1 MTELRA
7 HLIWLALTVKG
18 SPPASLVILTVYL
31 NAAGLRTFF
40 FLHTCITVNGLQ
52 FPHCTA
58 PDSQPVKEGAFP
70 PPGGCRRQLDRL
82 TPGFARRRQRPS
94 EFDVYSQETTEK
106 ENCLGLNCVSSITV
120 CKVKAGI

>member
-40 FLHTCITVNGLQ
+40 FLHTCITVHGLQ
-52 FPHCTA
+52 FPQCTA
-58 PDSQPVKEGAFP
+58 PDSQPVKERAFP
-70 PPGGCRRQLDRL
+70 PPGGCRRR
-82 TPGFARRRQRPS
+82 ARRKHTVSLMCIHRKQQRKKTAL
-94 EFDVYSQETTEK
+94 D
-106 ENCLGLNCVSSITV
+106 
-120 CKVKAGI
+120 

>member
-40 FLHTCITVNGLQ
+40 FLHTRITINGLQ
-52 FPHCTA
+52 FPQCTA

-70 PPGGCRRQLDRL
+70 PPGGRNDPVSL
-82 TPGFARRRQRPS
+82 TCIHRKQQRKKTAV
-94 EFDVYSQETTEK
+94 D
-106 ENCLGLNCVSSITV
+106 
-120 CKVKAGI
+120 